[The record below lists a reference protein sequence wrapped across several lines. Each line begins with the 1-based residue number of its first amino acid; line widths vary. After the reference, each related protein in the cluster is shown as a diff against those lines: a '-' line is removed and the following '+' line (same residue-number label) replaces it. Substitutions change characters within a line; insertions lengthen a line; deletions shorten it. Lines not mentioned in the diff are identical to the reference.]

1 MILFKTIKMLPKIEH
16 YKSWILTTGLDVATA
31 NGKGPEA
38 TFYGTAR
45 KEILGKYPTISL
57 ESYKCILKTFP
68 SSEPRN
74 KKEFISFTYI
84 IKDGYREELDQL
96 ELILNN

>member
-1 MILFKTIKMLPKIEH
+1 MLPKIEY

-57 ESYKCILKTFP
+57 ESYKYKCILKTFP
-68 SSEPRN
+68 NSEPRN
-74 KKEFISFTYI
+74 KKDFISFTYI
-84 IKDGYREELDQL
+84 MKDGYREELDEL